1 MIAPPSR
8 PSRAPETGRLVDG
21 GAALLKTGVLGEL
34 VDRLLPALERAAAEL
49 ATSGAPKFA
58 SFDELLGSD
67 DMARELESLAG
78 IHPELAGR
86 FARATPMFGER
97 LAALMELAASVA
109 GSGRSLSP
117 RLAELI
123 KGKLRGVGWRARK
136 WVMTLIGQ
144 LVKAGG

>member
-1 MIAPPSR
+1 
-8 PSRAPETGRLVDG
+8 VDG

-34 VDRLLPALERAAAEL
+34 IDQLLLALERAAAEL
-49 ATSGAPKFA
+49 APSGAHKFA

-67 DMARELESLAG
+67 DVARRLESLAG
-78 IHPELAGR
+78 SLPELAGR
-86 FARATPMFGER
+86 FAMATPMFGER
-97 LAALMELAASVA
+97 LAALMELAASVP

-136 WVMTLIGQ
+136 WVRTLIGT